1 MESFF
6 SRYKNPLVLMAVLV
20 VQIIGLATQVKRP
33 DPKSSNSGNGPRLI
47 RFWAVSSITPIEKAF
62 VGSGHFF
69 RNTWRNYVDLHD
81 VRKQNHDLQEE
92 VNRLRMEQV
101 RLREDAEQAHRLQAL
116 LGFREKF
123 VSQTIAAQVIGSS
136 GSEQSH
142 VILIDKGVNA
152 GLRPDMAVITPDG
165 VVGKVKDVFARSA
178 QVLLVNDR
186 DSGAGVILQS
196 SRLQGVLKGTNQGEV
211 FVGDVMSDEKVEAGE
226 PVITSGGDRIYP
238 KGLPVGTVVVARQD
252 RDSEPFLFIKV
263 KPAADL
269 NRLEEVL
276 VITKISDESPSLTAD
291 SGHSRAADVLAER
304 LPSVP
309 KVEPKPGTPGASSNK
324 TGSGAKKPETG
335 IAAKPAESTGKPL
348 GAVNNS
354 AGSATKPVNSQTG
367 VSGTTP
373 GEQKKTAGTASA
385 SSSANPGANP
395 SVKPGASQPGK
406 KAADSNA
413 NGNAGAK
420 PDSKPKKTA
429 AKPDKKPS
437 DATATV
443 TTTQDSSGDKPPSTS
458 EKPPR

>member
-20 VQIIGLATQVKRP
+20 VQVIGLATQVKRP
-33 DPKSSNSGNGPRLI
+33 DPKSPNSSNGPRLI
-47 RFWAVSSITPIEKAF
+47 RVWTVSSITPVEKAF
-62 VGSGHFF
+62 VGTGHFF

-92 VNRLRMEQV
+92 INRLRLEQV

-123 VSQTIAAQVIGSS
+123 VSQTVAAQVIGSS

-142 VILIDKGVNA
+142 VILIDKGTNA

-186 DSGAGVILQS
+186 DSGAGVILQT

-211 FVGDVMSDEKVEAGE
+211 FVGDIMSDEKVEAGE

-238 KGLPVGTVVVARQD
+238 KGLPVGTVSVARQD

-276 VITKISDESPSLTAD
+276 VITRITDESPALSAD

-309 KVEPKPGTPGASSNK
+309 KVEPKPGTPGAPSNK
-324 TGSGAKKPETG
+324 TGTGTKKPET
-335 IAAKPAESTGKPL
+335 AAAGKPADSAANKPA
-348 GAVNNS
+348 GTSDPS
-354 AGSATKPVNSQTG
+354 ASSTKPANSPAG
-367 VSGTTP
+367 VSGKTTAAS
-373 GEQKKTAGTASA
+373 GETKKTAGTAGA
-385 SSSANPGANP
+385 SSDPG
-395 SVKPGASQPGK
+395 VKPTTNFNASQSGK
-406 KAADSNA
+406 KPADA

-420 PDSKPKKTA
+420 PDSKPKKAA

-437 DATATV
+437 NSTVTAT
-443 TTTQDSSGDKPPSTS
+443 TTPDSSADKPPSTS